1 MDDPGFRRL
10 QDCRVAIVGVGLMG
24 GSLGLDLRGQCAERV
39 GVGRSA
45 ATLALAQSRG
55 MIDRTADFDEA
66 VGSCDLIILA
76 TPPRTI
82 LAQLQALAER
92 RTPRPAAGLPPKV
105 ILDLG
110 STKTDIVAAMEAL
123 PVGFD
128 PVGGHPM
135 CGKEVSGA
143 AAAEPGLYRGQS
155 FILTPL
161 ARTSAGALGLAQDL
175 VRAVGARPLVL
186 AAARQDALVAQIS
199 HLPYVAAVALVR
211 AAQACGDEQVWE
223 VAASGFRDTSRLAAS
238 DLTMMLDILLTNR
251 EAVARALT
259 GYRAELEALARL
271 IDQGDAAALRAA
283 LEPARVK
290 RLELFVPTKMEG
302 FAAENAESAEKV

>member
-1 MDDPGFRRL
+1 MDDPDFRRL

-24 GSLGLDLRGQCAERV
+24 GSLGLDLRGLCAERV

-45 ATLALAQSRG
+45 ATLALAQVQG
-55 MIDRTADFDEA
+55 MIDRTADFDAA
-66 VGSCDLIILA
+66 VESCDLIILA

-82 LAQLQALAER
+82 LAQLQALGQRPAQ
-92 RTPRPAAGLPPKV
+92 RPAAGSPPKV
-105 ILDLG
+105 IMDLG
-110 STKTDIVAAMEAL
+110 STKTDIVAAMGAL
-123 PVGFD
+123 PAGFD

-143 AAAEPGLYRGQS
+143 AAAEPGLYRGQT

-161 ARTSAGALGLAQDL
+161 ARTTAGALGLAQEL

-186 AAARQDALVAQIS
+186 AAARQDAMVAQIS
-199 HLPYVAAVALVR
+199 HLPYVAAVALVK
-211 AAQACGDEQVWE
+211 AAQAAGDEQVWE

-251 EAVARALT
+251 EAVARALA

-283 LEPARVK
+283 LEPAQAK
-290 RLELFVPTKMEG
+290 RSELFGPTALTPTSLPKGEG
-302 FAAENAESAEKV
+302 R

>member
-24 GSLGLDLRGQCAERV
+24 GSLGLDLRGRCAERV
-39 GVGRSA
+39 GVGRNA
-45 ATLALAQSRG
+45 ATLALAQAQG
-55 MIDRTADFDEA
+55 MIDRVADFDAA
-66 VGSCDLIILA
+66 VERCDLIILA

-92 RTPRPAAGLPPKV
+92 FARRPAAGTPPKV

-123 PVGFD
+123 PAAFD

-143 AAAEPGLYRGQS
+143 TAAEPGLYRGQT

-161 ARTSAGALGLAQDL
+161 ARTSAGALGLAQEL

-211 AAQACGDEQVWE
+211 AAQACEDEQVWE
-223 VAASGFRDTSRLAAS
+223 VAASGFRDTTRLAAS

-251 EAVARALT
+251 EAVAKALA
-259 GYRAELEALARL
+259 GYRAELETLMRL
-271 IDQGDAAALRAA
+271 IDQADAAALRAA
-283 LEPARVK
+283 LEPARA
-290 RLELFVPTKMEG
+290 RRAELFGPAKMEG
-302 FAAENAESAEKV
+302 